1 MRKTL
6 RIALVCLLCLG
17 MTWNALAAQTV
28 EGIVFSDAVLEQKIR
43 EALGKPE
50 GPITPEDA
58 ARLDWLNA
66 DASQDTPDN
75 ERIHDI
81 SALRFFVNLTGVN
94 LNSQA
99 IKDISPLAEL
109 SGLREVWLLG
119 NPVENLEILGSLT
132 GLVKLGFDS
141 GFRELPFLKSLTNL
155 VELRM
160 DACRALPPELPQL
173 QQLETFCSL
182 GGELG
187 DISLLAQLPRLTTV
201 DVSWNLVKDLT
212 PLSKLPLTTLYIQGN
227 PIQDYSPLRDIA
239 PNLLSQDFNP
249 ALITAGDI
257 PEEPLEISDPNLEF
271 ALRASLGIQDRP
283 ITLRDAFVAAK
294 LNLYDRPDDPGPI
307 TDISPL
313 KDFVNL
319 KSLNLEGQQVSD
331 LSPLAGLTQMDWLN
345 IRCNKVTDLTPLKG
359 MTVLKAL
366 YAEGNPLN
374 GLWPLQG
381 LTSLRALYLDRQGND
396 QTPLEALIPALEE
409 TNLMRVPDDIPADPI
424 PMPDPA
430 LEAIL
435 RIPTGVKDRPIT
447 YRDAYRI
454 TEIQQGVESM
464 WGEVGDLTAL
474 SAFVNLER
482 LMIFGSRVSDLTPLS
497 GLGKLNTLA
506 VDGSKVSDLTPLS
519 GLQGLGYLELRG
531 NQITDLTPLQSL
543 TGLGGLDVSLNKI
556 TDLSPLYGLQNLD
569 VLRISHNL
577 TPDASAFKDIAKNL
591 KDKDF
596 EPDKPMELYQEPGE
610 NGQPEGHSSGLPEGG
625 LRPENPDK
633 VIKFPDKVLEKR
645 VREALNKP
653 EGPITAMDAASLDG
667 FLNLSNEWQE
677 KFPKGS
683 QITKLDGIEYFIN
696 LRGLDISWHKIKDI
710 KKLSGLTRLNHLRAY
725 GNAIQ
730 DVKPLANLVYL
741 ISLNVGGNKI
751 KSVKPLAALT
761 NLTEL
766 LLADNP
772 IKDFSPV
779 ADIYPELQN
788 KDFEMK

>member
-109 SGLREVWLLG
+109 YGLREVWLLG

-141 GFRELPFLKSLTNL
+141 GFRELHFLKSLTNL

-201 DVSWNLVKDLT
+201 DVSWNLVEDLT
-212 PLSKLPLTTLYIQGN
+212 PLSKLPLTGLYIAGN
-227 PIQDYSPLRDIA
+227 PILDYSPLRDIA
-239 PNLLSQDFNP
+239 PNLLSKDFSP

-257 PEEPLEISDPNLEF
+257 PEEPLTIADPKLEE
-271 ALRASLGIQDRP
+271 ALRATLDIQDRP
-283 ITLRDAFVAAK
+283 ITLRDAFVARR
-294 LNLYDRPDDPGPI
+294 LELHHRDDQPGPV

-319 KSLNLEGQQVSD
+319 DDLNLTGQQVSD
-331 LSPLAGLTQMDWLN
+331 LTPLQGLTAL
-345 IRCNKVTDLTPLKG
+345 RS
-359 MTVLKAL
+359 L
-366 YAEGNPLN
+366 YAEGNPIS
-374 GLWPLQG
+374 GLSPLQN
-381 LTSLRALYLDRQGND
+381 LTSLRTLYLDRQGND
-396 QTPLEALIPALEE
+396 QSVLEGLMPALED
-409 TNLMRVPDDIPADPI
+409 TNLMFVPEDIPADPV
-424 PMPDPA
+424 PLADPA
-430 LEAIL
+430 LETIL
-435 RIPTGVKDRPIT
+435 RMATGVHDRPIT

-454 TEIQQGVESM
+454 TELQLGFENM
-464 WGEVGDLTAL
+464 WGEVADLTAL

-482 LMIFGSRVSDLTPLS
+482 LMIFGSRVSDLSPLAS
-497 GLGKLNTLA
+497 LPKLMVLA
-506 VDGSKVSDLTPLS
+506 VTDSKVSDLTPLS
-519 GLQGLGYLELRG
+519 GMKGLGQLELNG
-531 NQITDLTPLQSL
+531 NQIADVTPLQALTGLGFLNVSSNQITDFT
-543 TGLGGLDVSLNKI
+543 
-556 TDLSPLYGLQNLD
+556 PLYGLKQIN
-569 VLRISHNL
+569 VLYISHNL
-577 TPDASAFKDIAKNL
+577 TPDASGFKDIAKGL
-591 KDKDF
+591 KDRDF
-596 EPDKPMELYQEPGE
+596 EPDKPMEMYQGQGD
-610 NGQPEGHSSGLPEGG
+610 NGQPGTQPDVSGQSGG
-625 LRPENPDK
+625 LLQPENPDK
-633 VIKFPDKVLEKR
+633 IIKLADKVLEKR
-645 VREALNKP
+645 IREAMGKP
-653 EGPITAMDAASLDG
+653 EGPITAGDAAQVTELYIG
-667 FLNLSNEWQE
+667 NEWQE

-683 QITKLDGIEYFIN
+683 QIAKLGGIEYFIN
-696 LRGLDISWHKIKDI
+696 LRTLDISFHKVKDLG
-710 KKLSGLTRLNHLRAY
+710 KLSGLTQLTYFKAF
-725 GNAIQ
+725 GNVIE
-730 DVKPLANLVYL
+730 DLKPLSGLVNLT
-741 ISLNVGGNKI
+741 SLNVGGNKI
-751 KSVKPLAALT
+751 KSVKPLSGLQ

-766 LLADNP
+766 MLDQNP
-772 IKDFSPV
+772 IKDFSPL
-779 ADIYPELQN
+779 AEIYPRLTA